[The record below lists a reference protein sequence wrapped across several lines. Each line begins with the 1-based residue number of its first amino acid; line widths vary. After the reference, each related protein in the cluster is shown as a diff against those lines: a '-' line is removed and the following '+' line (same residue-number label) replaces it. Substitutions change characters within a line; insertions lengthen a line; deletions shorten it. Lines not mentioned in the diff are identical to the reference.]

1 MPGKNWNSKKKTYTD
16 LKGEDT
22 NLKASKARKL
32 KKNGVS
38 VKEISEIIGVSS
50 SRIYEY
56 LR

>member
-32 KKNGVS
+32 KKMAS
-38 VKEISEIIGVSS
+38 V
-50 SRIYEY
+50 
-56 LR
+56 